1 MFLTYTTCYLIKRT
15 SGAANENIFMKY
27 FIIISYILISHS
39 LFASALKAP
48 LALVYKGP
56 GVCFGCAE
64 LTAKHIRHNGFRTKF
79 IKPGELT
86 DNNFSTA
93 SLYVQP
99 GGSDNIEDTLKA
111 LHSHEIDALKKFI
124 HHGGIYLG
132 ICAGAYMAGQFS
144 DEDKAVPAFG
154 LIPSTHVE
162 EELDHDKGTLVPIKW
177 GPHSRWIYAQSPP
190 YFSENLIH
198 NHPSQTMVIA
208 RYADSGRISALI
220 TRFGNGLVGLIGP
233 HPEANLDWYLEDKLD
248 SKHGY
253 NSDLLDS
260 FIQQLKELKK

>member
-1 MFLTYTTCYLIKRT
+1 
-15 SGAANENIFMKY
+15 MKY
-27 FIIISYILISHS
+27 FIIISCILLSHS
-39 LFASALKAP
+39 VFASALKAP
-48 LALVYKGP
+48 LALVYNGP
-56 GVCFGCAE
+56 GVCSGCSE
-64 LTAKHIRHNGFRTKF
+64 LTAKHIRDNGFRTKF

-86 DNNFSTA
+86 DNNFSKA

-99 GGSDNIEDTLKA
+99 GGSDNIEDTLKT
-111 LHSHEIDALKKFI
+111 LHPNEIKSLKRFI
-124 HHGGIYLG
+124 HNGGIYLG

-162 EELDHDKGTLVPIKW
+162 EELNHNKGTLVPIKW
-177 GPHSRWIYAQSPP
+177 GPHNRWIYAQSPP

-198 NHPSQTMVIA
+198 DHQSQAMVIA
-208 RYADSGRISALI
+208 RYADSGRISAMI
-220 TRFGNGLVGLIGP
+220 TRFGDGLVGLIGP

-253 NSDLLDS
+253 NSDLLNS
-260 FIQQLKELKK
+260 FIQQLKKLKKQ